1 MLNTKLKITFVAITA
16 ALLSGCFAS
25 SGGTVAPVAAV
36 TTPPVTTQCAAN
48 TTCIPDMSAF
58 SIQISKDASDNWIS
72 TGTVT
77 TLGATTS
84 TVARDPTTGAPTS
97 ATITGGVST
106 TVAVPTSSDPDRIG
120 GTAADGQQVD
130 FWTDIS
136 RGVQPTSASPTTGL
150 QYSTFGVWSMAPLNV
165 STKTKTWT
173 FGGYAG
179 GDNFTMTMP
188 TTGSA
193 TYTGRVDGL
202 LDVANNN
209 TRYNLNGNLNL
220 TANFATSAI
229 TGSMTGMAAYAQVG
243 NSTSWFNDVA
253 LAGTISG
260 NAFTGTTTAGALPA
274 GVNAAANVAAIAVG
288 TVGTTSGHF
297 YGPAANE
304 VTGLWGM
311 SGGGVTVVGAF
322 GAKQ

>member
-48 TTCIPDMSAF
+48 TTCIPDMSAL
-58 SIQISKDASDNWIS
+58 SIQTSVDASGKWTS

-84 TVARDPTTGAPTS
+84 TVAKDPTNGTVTS
-97 ATITGGVST
+97 ITITGGVST
-106 TVAVPTSSDPDRIG
+106 TVAAPTTDLYEAR
-120 GTAADGQQVD
+120 GTAADGQHVD
-130 FWTDIS
+130 FWKDVS
-136 RGVQPTSASPTTGL
+136 QGVQPTSASPTTGL
-150 QYSTFGVWSMAPLNV
+150 QYSIFGTWDKYPSNA
-165 STKTKTWT
+165 STMT

-179 GDNFTMTMP
+179 GGNFTMSMP

-193 TYTGRVDGL
+193 TYTGRAAAYVL
-202 LDVANNN
+202 
-209 TRYNLNGNLNL
+209 GNSVLYDLGGSLNL
-220 TANFATSAI
+220 TANFAASTI
-229 TGSMTGMAAYAQVG
+229 TGSMTGMTARDSTGAAAG
-243 NSTSWFNDVA
+243 LFNNVA

-260 NAFTGTTTAGALPA
+260 NAFTGTATAGALPA
-274 GVNAAANVAAIAVG
+274 GTNAAAIAAG
-288 TVGTTSGHF
+288 TAGTSSGHF

>member
-58 SIQISKDASDNWIS
+58 SIQTSVDASGKWTS

-97 ATITGGVST
+97 VTITGGVST
-106 TVAVPTSSDPDRIG
+106 TVAAQTNSDGDTSLDPYRIG
-120 GTAADGQQVD
+120 GTATDGQHVN
-130 FWTDIS
+130 FWKDS
-136 RGVQPTSASPTTGL
+136 DSVQPTSASPTTGL
-150 QYSTFGVWSMAPLNV
+150 QYSAFGLWDKYPLNA
-165 STKTKTWT
+165 STKTFT

-179 GDNFTMTMP
+179 GGNFTMTMP

-193 TYTGRVDGL
+193 TYTGRAAAYELGNSMIYDL
-202 LDVANNN
+202 
-209 TRYNLNGNLNL
+209 RGNLNL
-220 TANFATSAI
+220 TANFAASTI
-229 TGSMTGMAAYAQVG
+229 TGSMTGMTAYDNTGAAAG
-243 NSTSWFNDVA
+243 LFNNVA

-260 NAFTGTTTAGALPA
+260 NAFTGTATAGALPA
-274 GVNAAANVAAIAVG
+274 GTNAAAIAAG
-288 TVGTTSGHF
+288 TAGTSSGHF